1 MPQRVSCLVTWGRS
15 LRLSLLPTALA
26 DGLAGFAI
34 AGLTKFPTDEKL
46 LLFASSACVYH
57 GAMALNDWADRD
69 KDAIERPDRPIPS
82 GKLKAG
88 HVLLLASA
96 LISLGLGIAYS
107 LNLQLFACMA
117 GIAATAVA
125 YDLWLR
131 GPMVGPLCLGIC
143 RAMHMAAPIVWLA
156 PERLLDFWY
165 LPAGYGLYVFTL
177 SRLARLEEQPA
188 EHLGSKPKRLLYLQ
202 ALSFSLPLIVAAFK
216 SDSFLQRQLEAN
228 ADRDL
233 ITSWPAGFSSLLPI
247 SLLAISGAALLMKRS
262 LGSEPWTPARVQASV
277 GTALRL
283 LLVYSAACALT
294 GMGSYRF
301 AAAVLILLGYPLAHS
316 LRKVFPPT

>member
-1 MPQRVSCLVTWGRS
+1 MAQGVSCLVTWGRS

-34 AGLTKFPTDEKL
+34 AGLTEFPTDEKL

-69 KDAIERPDRPIPS
+69 KDAAERPDRPIPS

-96 LISLGLGIAYS
+96 LISLGLGIAFS
-107 LNLQLFACMA
+107 LDLHLFACMA
-117 GIAATAVA
+117 AIAAAAVA

-131 GPMVGPLCLGIC
+131 GPLVGPLCLGVC
-143 RAMHMAAPIVWLA
+143 RAMHMAAPVVWLA
-156 PERLLDFWY
+156 PERLRAFWY
-165 LPAGYGLYVFTL
+165 LPVGYGLYVFTL
-177 SRLARLEEQPA
+177 SRLARLEEESA
-188 EHLGSKPKRLLYLQ
+188 EQLGSKPKRLLYLQ
-202 ALSFSLPLIVAAFK
+202 ALSFSLPLLVAA
-216 SDSFLQRQLEAN
+216 
-228 ADRDL
+228 
-233 ITSWPAGFSSLLPI
+233 FSSLLPI
-247 SLLAISGAALLMKRS
+247 SLLAIGGAVLLIKRS
-262 LGSEPWTPARVQASV
+262 VGSKLWTPTRVQASV

-294 GMGSYRF
+294 GVGTYRF
-301 AAAVLILLGYPLAHS
+301 TAAVLILLGYPLAHS

>member
-1 MPQRVSCLVTWGRS
+1 MAQGVSCLVTWGRS

-34 AGLTKFPTDEKL
+34 AGLTEFPTDEKL

-69 KDAIERPDRPIPS
+69 KDAAERPDRPIPS

-96 LISLGLGIAYS
+96 LISLGLGIAFS
-107 LNLQLFACMA
+107 LDLQLFACMA
-117 GIAATAVA
+117 AISAAAVS

-131 GPMVGPLCLGIC
+131 GPLLGPLCLGLC

-156 PERLLDFWY
+156 PERLQAFWY

-188 EHLGSKPKRLLYLQ
+188 EQLGSRPKRLLYLQ
-202 ALSFSLPLIVAAFK
+202 ALSFSVPLIIAAFA
-216 SDSFLQRQLEAN
+216 SESFLQSQLEVN
-228 ADRDL
+228 ADLNL
-233 ITSWPAGFSSLLPI
+233 ITPWFAGFSSLLPI
-247 SLLAISGAALLMKRS
+247 SILAISGAALLLKRS
-262 LGSEPWTPARVQASV
+262 VGSELWTPARVQASV

-283 LLVYSAACALT
+283 LLVYSSACALT
-294 GMGSYRF
+294 GVGTYRF
-301 AAAVLILLGYPLAHS
+301 AAAALILLGYPLAHS
-316 LRKVFPPT
+316 LRKIFPPT

>member
-1 MPQRVSCLVTWGRS
+1 MTQRGNLVTWGRC
-15 LRLSLLPTALA
+15 LRLSLLPTAMA

-34 AGLTKFPTDEKL
+34 AGLSEFPTDEKL
-46 LLFASSACVYH
+46 LLFASSGCVYH

-69 KDAIERPDRPIPS
+69 KDSIERPDRPIPS

-107 LNLQLFACMA
+107 LDLRLFALMA
-117 GIAATAVA
+117 AIAATAVA

-131 GPMVGPLCLGIC
+131 GPLLGPLCLGLC
-143 RAMHMAAPIVWLA
+143 RAMHMAAPIAWLA
-156 PERLLDFWY
+156 PDRLQVFWY

-177 SRLARLEEQPA
+177 SRLARLEEQPT
-188 EHLGSKPKRLLYLQ
+188 EQLGSKPKRLIYLQ
-202 ALSFSLPLIVAAFK
+202 ALSFSLPLLVAALK
-216 SDSFLQRQLEAN
+216 SESILQRQLEFN
-228 ADRDL
+228 AESDL
-233 ITSWPAGFSSLLPI
+233 ITAWPAALSPLWPI
-247 SLLAISGAALLMKRS
+247 SILAIGGAALLIKRS

-283 LLVYSAACALT
+283 LLIYSAACALT
-294 GMGSYRF
+294 GAGSYRF
-301 AAAVLILLGYPLAHS
+301 AAAALILLGYPLAHR